1 VIASSTRVI
10 RLGAP
15 VLVVCEG
22 PSDCGLINAL
32 VQHHRLS
39 GIEAQCPGERN
50 IGIHGFSAIPKFLLA
65 LSTSP
70 GWAALKGL
78 FLVVDANGDPAARF
92 AEAVQLMATV
102 NCKVTNPFQVEMG
115 ALTAAVYLMPGPGRQ
130 GCLEHLLL
138 DAIETKDANLIAC
151 VDSFASCVK
160 LPLSWA
166 PNDLAKMRVHSLITA
181 CCEEEPAVALSRVWS
196 RKGNPIP
203 VDSST
208 FTDLV
213 NLLQQF
219 ARL

>member
-1 VIASSTRVI
+1 MIASSTRVI

-115 ALTAAVYLMPGPGRQ
+115 ALTAAVYLMPG
-130 GCLEHLLL
+130 
-138 DAIETKDANLIAC
+138 
-151 VDSFASCVK
+151 
-160 LPLSWA
+160 
-166 PNDLAKMRVHSLITA
+166 AKMRVHSLITA

-203 VDSST
+203 VDGST

-213 NLLQQF
+213 NLLRQF